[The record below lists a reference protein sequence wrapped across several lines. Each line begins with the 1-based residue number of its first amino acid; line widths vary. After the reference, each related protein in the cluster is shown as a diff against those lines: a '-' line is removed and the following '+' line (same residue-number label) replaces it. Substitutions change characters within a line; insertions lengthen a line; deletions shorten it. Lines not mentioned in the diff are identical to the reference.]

1 MDELI
6 KDELNCLHEQ
16 IRILREEKEAAI
28 EEVKTWK
35 EYAKKLENIMS
46 DDRK

>member
-1 MDELI
+1 MDEMM
-6 KDELNCLHEQ
+6 KAELDCLHEQ

-28 EEVKTWK
+28 EEAKTWK
-35 EYAKKLENIMS
+35 DYAKKLENIMA

>member
-16 IRILREEKEAAI
+16 IRILREEKENLQ
-28 EEVKTWK
+28 EQVKFWRDITFFL
-35 EYAKKLENIMS
+35 KKIL
-46 DDRK
+46 DRDHK

>member
-1 MDELI
+1 MDEML
-6 KDELNCLHEQ
+6 KAELYCLHEQ

-28 EEVKTWK
+28 NEVKTWK
-35 EYAKKLENIMS
+35 DYAKKLENIMA